1 MKHSF
6 LDKSEKLRVSC
17 LSFQREV
24 MKNNPFG
31 DPWYKIALNNPIGHR
46 PDNNPSEQDE
56 RQRRAIDA
64 LFNEEFYKFTE
75 ENN

>member
-6 LDKSEKLRVSC
+6 LEKLDKFGVSC

-24 MKNNPFG
+24 WKNNPLG
-31 DPWYKIALNNPIGHR
+31 SSWYKITLNNPIGDR